1 MTQNEYLKLSNDL
14 QQLARIIPLQWG
26 NIQNDGTDKQ
36 INMFQIN
43 SFLELETQ
51 ISNLSDNSKNYFRRR
66 WFLWKCAQCD
76 EFIFC
81 MNNNV
86 TPNPNTRD
94 QGYDIEFN
102 NNNSLRFDIKG
113 TVIPRE
119 FRTDIN
125 AILQDPSKMI
135 KFYYEKQSTGVR
147 NNIQNRLFIV
157 HHSYRNQE
165 REMYLRCHWAFK
177 LNLYKTYSEKINSNS
192 NFFDFQTAKADVIFI
207 FENLDKT
214 ISHSFFAIK

>member
-36 INMFQIN
+36 INMFQIH
-43 SFLELETQ
+43 SFEELETQ

-76 EFIFC
+76 EYIFC
-81 MNNNV
+81 TNTNV

-94 QGYDIEFN
+94 QSYDIEFN
-102 NNNSLRFDIKG
+102 NNNLLRFDIKG

-119 FRTDIN
+119 FRNDIN
-125 AILQDPSKMI
+125 AILNDPSKMI
-135 KFYYEKQSTGVR
+135 NFYYEKQSTGVR

-177 LNLYKTYSEKINSNS
+177 INLYKTYSEKINSNS

-214 ISHSFFAIK
+214 ISHSFFAIE